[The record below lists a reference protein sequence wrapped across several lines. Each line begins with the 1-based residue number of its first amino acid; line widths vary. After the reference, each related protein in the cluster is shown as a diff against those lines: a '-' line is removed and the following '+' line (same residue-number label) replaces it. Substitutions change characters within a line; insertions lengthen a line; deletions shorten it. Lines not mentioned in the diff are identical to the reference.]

1 MTASAAEP
9 AAAGAADP
17 EDASGKDVLPSPG
30 WDRSTEPESVSS
42 AASDEGEEADEEEAG
57 DGARE
62 SYAHAGDEEEY
73 GEEQASDA
81 EDDGSFGSLVVSDSE
96 DDLEEDS
103 VEDDEA
109 PSDDA
114 DLQDY
119 DEQIDQEKRDAHIER
134 FRMTLEDIFSRYNRE
149 FEEDGDEIDLHTLE
163 IVEDRGF
170 LRSMG
175 RAPIGDAA
183 LALMSRERRAAQ
195 SSPRTPRR
203 ISAHAADEADP
214 DDIFQDS
221 VTPDEEYRIARRRW
235 RFSGLKRPASP
246 SMEDEVIEPAPEDIV
261 PDGADAAIAGLAAS
275 PPKRAAHDLGDAS
288 SPATPTGRAVVTVP
302 PQSPCDAPGGCSR
315 GFCLTCLGSFGR

>member
-1 MTASAAEP
+1 MTPSAAEP
-9 AAAGAADP
+9 SAAGAADP
-17 EDASGKDVLPSPG
+17 EDASGKEALASPG
-30 WDRSTEPESVSS
+30 WDRSTEPESVAS
-42 AASDEGEEADEEEAG
+42 AAGDNVGEEDDEGDEAG
-57 DGARE
+57 ED
-62 SYAHAGDEEEY
+62 YEEEY
-73 GEEQASDA
+73 GEAQASGA
-81 EDDGSFGSLVVSDSE
+81 EDDDDDSFGSLVASDEE
-96 DDLEEDS
+96 DDAEEGGVEED
-103 VEDDEA
+103 DAA

-119 DEQIDQEKRDAHIER
+119 DEQADQEKRDAHIER
-134 FRMTLEDIFSRYNRE
+134 FRTTLEDIFSRYDRE

-183 LALMSRERRAAQ
+183 LALLSQERRAAQ

-203 ISAHAADEADP
+203 TSSARADDDADP

-235 RFSGLKRPASP
+235 RFSGLKRPVSP
-246 SMEDEVIEPAPEDIV
+246 PAEDAVVEPAPEDIV

-275 PPKRAAHDLGDAS
+275 PPKRAAYDLGDAP
-288 SPATPTGRAVVTVP
+288 SPATPAGRAVVAAT
-302 PQSPCDAPGGCSR
+302 PQSPCDAPGGCGR